1 LPFVADLDAALRP
14 NAPRVHEHGNLASEP
29 ELYERGDVET
39 AFAQA
44 EVVVEQ
50 EYVTQ
55 TALHN
60 CMEPHGCTANWE
72 ADQLT
77 LWESTQAIW
86 DVRSGVA
93 DALHLPHHRVRV
105 IKQYM
110 GGGFG
115 SKQVAWKPTV
125 IAALL
130 SRESGRPV
138 QLMHDREAENLAAGN
153 RSPTRQRVRLGARRD
168 GTLAAIEVRIDI
180 AQGAYGVGGEVA
192 MVDGMYQT
200 LYRCPN
206 VRTARYAYYTN
217 TGPAVAFRAPGF
229 VEGAFGLECAMDELA
244 RVLSLDPVTL
254 RLRNYTTDEQ
264 KLGMPYTSP
273 EALRQCITR
282 ATEAFGWQRRAPTG
296 ESGPRRRGVGFAVHN
311 WVGGGG
317 HPPGYAWIKLNA
329 DGTADVVTGGLDGTP
344 VHAR

>member
-1 LPFVADLDAALRP
+1 
-14 NAPRVHEHGNLASEP
+14 
-29 ELYERGDVET
+29 
-39 AFAQA
+39 
-44 EVVVEQ
+44 
-50 EYVTQ
+50 
-55 TALHN
+55 
-60 CMEPHGCTANWE
+60 
-72 ADQLT
+72 
-77 LWESTQAIW
+77 
-86 DVRSGVA
+86 
-93 DALHLPHHRVRV
+93 
-105 IKQYM
+105 
-110 GGGFG
+110 
-115 SKQVAWKPTV
+115 
-125 IAALL
+125 
-130 SRESGRPV
+130 
-138 QLMHDREAENLAAGN
+138 MHDREAENLAAGN

-311 WVGGGG
+311 WIGGGG

-329 DGTADVVTGGLDGTP
+329 DGTADVVTGTQDIGTGTRTGLTQVSAEELGLPMDHVRLHLGDTSLGPYAPVSSGSATQATLGPAIRAAAIEAKAQLLEAAATMLECNAADLSVYDGDIHLRGVGKRLSVAEVTQKIGP
-344 VHAR
+344 HMIQGQGARDQNP